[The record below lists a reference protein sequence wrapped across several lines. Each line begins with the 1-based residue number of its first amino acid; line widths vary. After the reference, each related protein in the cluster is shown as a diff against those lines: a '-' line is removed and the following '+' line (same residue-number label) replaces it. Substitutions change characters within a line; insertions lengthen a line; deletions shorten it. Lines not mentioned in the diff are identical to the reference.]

1 MTLHAYTN
9 LYEQTREDKNM
20 KGADKQKKLSEYRK
34 EIEELSKKLGV
45 KVGNEKDE

>member
-1 MTLHAYTN
+1 
-9 LYEQTREDKNM
+9 
-20 KGADKQKKLSEYRK
+20 LSEYRK

>member
-1 MTLHAYTN
+1 
-9 LYEQTREDKNM
+9 M